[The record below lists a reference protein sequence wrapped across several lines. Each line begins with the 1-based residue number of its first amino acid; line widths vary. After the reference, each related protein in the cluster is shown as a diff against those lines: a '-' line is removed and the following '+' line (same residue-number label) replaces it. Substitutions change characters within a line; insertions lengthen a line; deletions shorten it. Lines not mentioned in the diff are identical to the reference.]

1 MPAPART
8 QSDLGSMAI
17 TRGVRITVE
26 PRFLPDYSEVGN
38 NRFIYAYRVRIAN
51 ESEIAVRLLRR
62 HWIIVDGDGD
72 RHDVE
77 GEGVIGQQ
85 PLIEPGHVYEYS
97 SFCPLSTR
105 WGTMEGTYRLGS
117 TDGDEFDAE
126 IARFYLVA
134 DDESE

>member
-1 MPAPART
+1 MAAPARA
-8 QSDLGSMAI
+8 QSDLGSEAVTNGI
-17 TRGVRITVE
+17 RITVE
-26 PRFLPDYSEVGN
+26 PKYLPDYSEIGS
-38 NRFIYAYRVRIAN
+38 RRYIYGYRVRIVN
-51 ESEIAVRLLRR
+51 ECDDAVRLTRR
-62 HWIIVDGDGD
+62 HWIIVNGEGE

-105 WGTMEGTYRLGS
+105 WGTMEGAYTFQHS
-117 TDGDEFDAE
+117 DGREFDCE

-134 DDESE
+134 DGESE

>member
-1 MPAPART
+1 MPASVRPH
-8 QSDLGSMAI
+8 SDLGSTAV

-26 PRFLPDYSEVGN
+26 PKFLPDYSEVAN
-38 NRFIYAYRVRIAN
+38 KRYIYGYRVRIAN
-51 ESEIAVRLLRR
+51 EGDTPVRLMRR
-62 HWIIVDGDGD
+62 HWVIVDGEGE

-105 WGTMEGTYRLGS
+105 WGTMEGSYFFS
-117 TDGDEFDAE
+117 TPDEQDFEAE
-126 IARFYLVA
+126 VARFYLVA

>member
-1 MPAPART
+1 MAAPARA
-8 QSDLGSMAI
+8 QSDLGSEAVTNGI
-17 TRGVRITVE
+17 RITVE
-26 PRFLPDYSEVGN
+26 PKYLPDYSEIGS
-38 NRFIYAYRVRIAN
+38 RRYIYGYRVRIVN
-51 ESEIAVRLLRR
+51 ECDDAVRLTRR
-62 HWIIVDGDGD
+62 HWIIVNGEGE

-105 WGTMEGTYRLGS
+105 WGTMEGAYTFQQS
-117 TDGDEFDAE
+117 DGREFDCE

-134 DDESE
+134 DGESE

>member
-1 MPAPART
+1 MPAPLRT
-8 QSDLGSMAI
+8 QSDLGSTAI

-26 PRFLPDYSEVGN
+26 PKFLPDYSEVGN
-38 NRFIYAYRVRIAN
+38 KRYIYGYRVRVSN
-51 ESEIAVRLLRR
+51 ESDTPVRLLRR
-62 HWIIVDGDGD
+62 HWIIVDGEGD

-105 WGTMEGTYRLGS
+105 WGTMEGTYRFDSL
-117 TDGDEFDAE
+117 DGDEFDAE

>member
-1 MPAPART
+1 MGAPVRA
-8 QSDLGSMAI
+8 QSELGSEAVTNGI
-17 TRGVRITVE
+17 RITVE
-26 PRFLPDYSEVGN
+26 PKYLPDYSEIGSK
-38 NRFIYAYRVRIAN
+38 RYIYGYRVRIVN
-51 ESEIAVRLLRR
+51 EGDDGVRLTRR
-62 HWIIVDGDGD
+62 HWIIVNGEGE

-105 WGTMEGTYRLGS
+105 WGTMEGAYTFHRGDGS
-117 TDGDEFDAE
+117 EFDCE

-134 DDESE
+134 DGESE